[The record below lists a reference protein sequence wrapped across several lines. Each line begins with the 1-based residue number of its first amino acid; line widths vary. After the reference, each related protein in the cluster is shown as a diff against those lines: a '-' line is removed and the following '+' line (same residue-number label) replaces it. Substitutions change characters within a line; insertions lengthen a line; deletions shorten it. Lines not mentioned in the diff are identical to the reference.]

1 MSIPDRLD
9 KIPESGIRRLFE
21 LAGKYKDVVS
31 LGIGEPDFD
40 TPEHIKEYAKEGL
53 DKGMTH
59 YTPNNGL
66 KMLRDAI
73 TVKLKKENGIEADP
87 DKNIIV
93 TVGGNQAFLLVLSTF
108 LNPGDEVL
116 LPSPHFVTYAPAVT
130 LVGGK
135 VVEVGTYLENGFRVA
150 VEDLRKAVTKK
161 TRCIM
166 VNSPNNPTGTVLSR
180 KDMEKIA
187 KVAVENDLKV
197 ISDEVYEKLT
207 YDGLKHVSIAS
218 LNGMSERTITVN
230 SFSKTYAM
238 TGWRIGYAVADE
250 ATVAKM
256 TKLQMFLAT
265 CPVAFGQYAA
275 AKALQDPRSKLAT
288 EEMRSE
294 YESRRNYIYGR
305 LKKIKGFTVA
315 KPQGALYIFPKID
328 GRDDTAFSERLLVK
342 ERVVAVPGSAFGRYG
357 AHHIRLCYAT
367 SMKNLE
373 EAMDRIERFMGRSG
387 GKTR

>member
-1 MSIPDRLD
+1 MSIPERLD
-9 KIPESGIRRLFE
+9 GIPESGIRRLFE

-73 TVKLKKENGIEADP
+73 AVKLKKENGIEADP

-93 TVGGNQAFLLVLSTF
+93 TIGGNQAFLLALSTF

-116 LPSPHFVTYAPAVT
+116 LPSPHFVTYGAAAT

-135 VVEVGTYLENGFRVA
+135 AVEVGTYLENGFRIA
-150 VEDLRKAVTKK
+150 AEDLRKAVTKK
-161 TRCIM
+161 TRCIII
-166 VNSPNNPTGTVLSR
+166 NSPNNPTGAVLTR
-180 KDMEKIA
+180 KELGEIA
-187 KVAVENDLKV
+187 EVAVENDLKV
-197 ISDEVYEKLT
+197 ITDEVYEKLT
-207 YDGLKHVSIAS
+207 YDGVKHVSIAS
-218 LNGMSERTITVN
+218 MNGMSDRTITVN

-250 ATVAKM
+250 AAVARM
-256 TKLQMFLAT
+256 TKFQMFLAT

-275 AKALQDPRSKLAT
+275 AKALQDPRSREAT
-288 EEMRSE
+288 ERMRSE

-305 LKKIKGFTVA
+305 LKKIKGITVA
-315 KPQGALYIFPKID
+315 KPQGALYIFPRID
-328 GRDDTAFSERLLVK
+328 GRDDSKFSERLLVE
-342 ERVVAVPGSAFGRYG
+342 ERVVAVPGSTFGRYG
-357 AHHIRLCYAT
+357 AHHLRLCYAT
-367 SMKNLE
+367 SMQNLE
-373 EAMDRIERFMGRSG
+373 KAMNRIERFISRQA
-387 GKTR
+387 